1 MANTDISLTSVSNTQ
16 LNAVRV
22 MLLFL
27 FVIVIY
33 VVIFCGHRKVGQVF
47 QRYKYHGDP
56 QRKIYIP
63 LSEEHR
69 ELHRLE
75 NHLKTF
81 TDLENIARSKGL
93 GENPDVAIA
102 GLQKEGTGL
111 P

>member
-1 MANTDISLTSVSNTQ
+1 MANTDTSLTSLSNTQ

-22 MLLFL
+22 MLLF
-27 FVIVIY
+27 FAATEKWDKSSSAINTMAI
-33 VVIFCGHRKVGQVF
+33 HKE
-47 QRYKYHGDP
+47 
-56 QRKIYIP
+56 KIYIP

-93 GENPDVAIA
+93 GENPDFAIA
-102 GLQKEGTGL
+102 GVQKEGTGL